1 MSLTNLLAVGRSV
14 IGIRSEPTRYKMT
27 QDNLLPKFAPVGR
40 PVSLAPITQ
49 PEAVPQVVVAP
60 AREPQ
65 VDRVAT
71 EDLFAPPAPIAKPV
85 EVVAQ
90 AVTHP
95 LETKPVKAKAPAQ
108 PVTQRKLE
116 SLADARRE
124 QARKWFKNP
133 FAGVG
138 KAKSERTLVQT
149 ELLLEQVKVVRNDL
163 SEADI
168 EVVPSAVKAE
178 PVTPAPAQ
186 PQVTEPQPVKPMEPA
201 TANGWSRLTA
211 KLFNAN
217 HARF

>member
-40 PVSLAPITQ
+40 PVSLAPITH
-49 PEAVPQVVVAP
+49 PEAALQETVVELAPQVELPVA
-60 AREPQ
+60 
-65 VDRVAT
+65 
-71 EDLFAPPAPIAKPV
+71 EDLFAPPAPVAKTV
-85 EVVAQ
+85 EVAAQ

-95 LETKPVKAKAPAQ
+95 LEAKPVKAKASAQ

-124 QARKWFKNP
+124 QARSWFKNP
-133 FAGVG
+133 FASVG

-178 PVTPAPAQ
+178 VVAPAPAL
-186 PQVTEPQPVKPMEPA
+186 PKVTEPKPTEV
-201 TANGWSRLTA
+201 TTGNGWSRLTA